1 MARLKD
7 KYKDEIVPRLKER
20 YGIDNVNAL
29 PQLRKITVNRGVG
42 KTIENSKRLEEAV
55 KELAEITGQMPV
67 QTRAKTSIATFR
79 LREDMP
85 IGCKV
90 TLRNRRMY
98 EFLDRLISVVIPRI
112 RDFRGLSA
120 TAFDGRGNYSMGL
133 QDQLVF
139 PEIRIDRA
147 EFMQGMNICFT
158 FDNTDDEKS
167 HFLMSEFGFPFKKP
181 KEK

>member
-7 KYKDEIVPRLKER
+7 KYNEEIVPKLRER
-20 YGIDNVNAL
+20 YGIDNINAL
-29 PQLRKITVNRGVG
+29 PKLRKITVNRGVG
-42 KTIENSKRLEEAV
+42 KAIENSKRLDEAQQ
-55 KELAEITGQMPV
+55 ELSLITGQWPV
-67 QTRAKTSIATFR
+67 TTKAKTSIATFR

-98 EFLDRLISVVIPRI
+98 EFFDRLVSVAIPRI
-112 RDFRGLSA
+112 RDFRGLSR

-139 PEIRIDRA
+139 PEIKIDRA
-147 EFMQGMNICFT
+147 EFMQGMNVCFT
-158 FDNTDDEKS
+158 FDNSDDEKS
-167 HFLMSEFGFPFKKP
+167 LYLMSEFGFPFRRA
-181 KEK
+181 